1 MADAPATPP
10 ASGPAPPNSR
20 KRTAIFFFL
29 AVLAATVVSGFAYW
43 KYRQTHIATDD
54 AFVEGRIH
62 LVSPRVQG
70 TVVEVRVRDNQPV
83 KVGEELLVI
92 DPEPFA
98 VRESGAESGVSAG
111 AADLSAARADLVAA
125 RSDVTAAREDVA
137 AALKDVEGAKAQ
149 LTQLSAGIEAARAR
163 TALSAARLSQASRDA
178 ARMKQLFDR
187 QVVSREVFEKS
198 QTDAE
203 VAKAQDDL
211 AREELRLAE
220 AAVPTQKALVAQRE
234 AFVAQRRA
242 VLSQRESLVI
252 QRTARVGQQEAQL
265 RQRESALA
273 EAKLLRRYTSVLS
286 PADGYV
292 TRKSV
297 EAGQVV
303 SPGQSLLAVAA
314 LDNVWVVANYKETD
328 IERIRPGQ
336 EVTIRV
342 DTYGG
347 KKFRGTVDSVMAGT
361 GSAFSLFPPENATG
375 NYVKVVQRVP
385 VKILL
390 SRGEDPGH
398 VLRIGMSVVPTVL
411 VR

>member
-1 MADAPATPP
+1 MAEEPAAPTAGPP
-10 ASGPAPPNSR
+10 PPKTR
-20 KRTAIFFFL
+20 KRAAIALFL
-29 AVLAATVVSGFAYW
+29 AVLAATVVSGSAYW

-54 AFVEGRIH
+54 AFVDGRIH

-70 TVVEVRVRDNQPV
+70 MVVEVRVRDNQPV
-83 KVGEELLVI
+83 KAGENLLVI

-98 VRESGAESGVSAG
+98 VRESGAASAVSAG
-111 AADLSAARADLVAA
+111 TADLASARADLVAS
-125 RSDVTAAREDVA
+125 RSDVAAAKEDVA
-137 AALKDVEGAKAQ
+137 AALKDVEGAKAH
-149 LTQLSAGIEAARAR
+149 LAQLSAGIEAARAK

-178 ARMKQLFDR
+178 ARMKQLIER
-187 QVVSREVFEKS
+187 EVVSREVYEKA
-198 QTDAE
+198 QTEVE

-211 AREELRLAE
+211 AREEMRLAE
-220 AAVPTQKALVAQRE
+220 AAVPTQQALIAQRE

-242 VLSQRESLVI
+242 VLSQRESLVT
-252 QRTARVGQQEAQL
+252 QRQARIGQQEGQL
-265 RQRESALA
+265 RQRESALT
-273 EAKLLRRYTSVLS
+273 EAKLYRRYTAVLS

-297 EAGQVV
+297 ETGQVV
-303 SPGQSLLAVAA
+303 SPGQSVLAVAA

-336 EVTIRV
+336 DVEIRV
-342 DTYGG
+342 DTYPG
-347 KKFRGTVDSVMAGT
+347 KKFHGKVDSIMAGT

-411 VR
+411 AR